1 MNAQLAPAPTNTRH
15 YIGGGNIAGILGL
28 SPFKTPLQEYLTI
41 IGEEEAP
48 TEDQLDFFARRKAL
62 EPFAIELFKRRMPG
76 RDIARANERYTD
88 REHAFLKAEI
98 DAETDDGENV
108 EIKSVHPLAA
118 AAWGP
123 AETDELPAYVAAQA
137 MHGLMVT
144 GRRVCYPVAMIG
156 FDDFRVYRVER
167 DEETIAGLREH
178 AVAFWRNHVEPM
190 VPPEPMTSED
200 VLRLFEHDNGMSI
213 EATDEITVAFAE
225 LRECKRAEKRGKKLA
240 EQIKVYMGENTTLTI
255 SGEPVATWKTQSSR
269 RFDEKAFGAAHPDL
283 LELFKRDSSCRVLRL
298 K

>member
-1 MNAQLAPAPTNTRH
+1 MNAQLAPAPARNRH

-41 IGEEEAP
+41 IGDEEQP
-48 TEDQLDFFARRKAL
+48 SEDQLDFFARRKAL
-62 EPFAIELFKRRMPG
+62 EPFAVALFERETGKK
-76 RDIARANERYTD
+76 IVRANERYTD
-88 REHAFLKAEI
+88 RENTFLKAEI

-123 AETDELPAYVAAQA
+123 AESDELPAYVAAQA

-178 AVAFWRNHVEPM
+178 AVAFWHNHVERM

-213 EATDEITVAFAE
+213 EATDEITAAFAE
-225 LRECKRAEKRGKKLA
+225 LRECKRAEKRGEKLA

-255 SGEPVATWKTQSSR
+255 SGEPVATWKTQVSR
-269 RFDEKAFGAAHPDL
+269 RFDQKAFGAVHPDL